1 MPDTQNHLWTIDAV
15 EEGIARIEEDGER
28 MIHLPRY
35 LLPSGAREGQIL
47 RVAAKPG
54 KGRTDLTIE
63 IDEAATA
70 AAMAKSKAQ
79 TSAIMAASKK
89 RDPGGDVAL

>member
-1 MPDTQNHLWTIDAV
+1 MTEHRWTIDAV
-15 EEGIARIEEDGER
+15 EEGIVRIEEDGER
-28 MIHLPRY
+28 MMRVPRY

-47 RVAAKPG
+47 RVTSKPS
-54 KGRTDLTIE
+54 KGRTEVTIE

-70 AAMAKSKAQ
+70 AALVKSKAQ
-79 TSAIMAASKK
+79 TGATMAASKK

>member
-1 MPDTQNHLWTIDAV
+1 MADRPDHRWTIDAI
-15 EEGIARIEEDGER
+15 EEGIARIEEDGAR
-28 MIHLPRY
+28 MIHIPRY
-35 LLPSGAREGQIL
+35 LLPAGAREGQIL
-47 RVAAKPG
+47 RVTSKPG

-70 AAMAKSKAQ
+70 AALARSRTQ
-79 TSAIMAASKK
+79 TAATMAASKK

>member
-1 MPDTQNHLWTIDAV
+1 MADRTDHRWIIDAL

-28 MIHLPRY
+28 IIQVPRY

-47 RVAAKPG
+47 QVTSKPG
-54 KGRTDLTIE
+54 KGKTQLTIE

-70 AAMAKSKAQ
+70 AALARSRAQ
-79 TSAIMAASKK
+79 TAATMAASKK